1 MIMMMKRTM
10 LNWICRIVLLVLL
23 AAPSGAFA
31 RNSEP
36 EREPIDARLEGYP
49 ANVSLESHS
58 TGLTWVLLIVMGAIV
73 FGGLFK
79 DAKRT
84 HLD

>member
-1 MIMMMKRTM
+1 MKRTM
-10 LNWICRIVLLVLL
+10 LNWTLRIVLLVLL
-23 AAPSGAFA
+23 AAPTSLLA
-31 RNSEP
+31 RSNEP

-79 DAKRT
+79 DAKRS